1 MAKALEGIILVDK
14 AEGERSFSVVKRLRQ
29 ILKVKKLGHAGTL
42 DPFASGLLVMLLGQG
57 TKLSSYLMAQEK
69 SYRAT
74 VRLGI
79 ETDTMDPTG
88 RITRT
93 ATVPA
98 LDPDTIREKAL
109 GFEGDIEQVP
119 PAFSALKFQGKR
131 AYALAREG
139 IPITLKKRRVRV
151 HSLHIVSVDLP
162 ELTFLVTCSGGTYIR
177 SLAADLGKAL
187 GTGGHLKALR
197 RLSCGSFSVKDALR
211 LDRGSLVLSP
221 SALARA
227 IIPLRDA
234 LPHMKEAQVDSRT
247 AERIRNGYQPHWQEL
262 EKESSWPDRYEG
274 NMKLM
279 AGPEL
284 VAIMKAHWDCDDSG
298 GLLKVVRVFH

>member
-1 MAKALEGIILVDK
+1 MAKVLEGIILVDK
-14 AEGERSFSVVKRLRQ
+14 AEGEPSFSVVKRLRR

-57 TKLSSYLMAQEK
+57 TKLSPYLMAQEK

-88 RITRT
+88 RIIRT
-93 ATVPA
+93 AMVPDLA
-98 LDPDTIREKAL
+98 PDFIREKAL
-109 GFEGDIEQVP
+109 GFEGNIEQVP

-139 IPITLKKRRVRV
+139 IPITLKKRQVRV
-151 HSLHIVSVDLP
+151 HSLRIVSVDLP

-177 SLAADLGKAL
+177 SLAADLGNAV

-197 RLSCGSFSVKDALR
+197 RLSCGSFSVKDASR
-211 LDRGSLVLSP
+211 LDRGSRVLSA
-221 SALARA
+221 SALKRA

-234 LPHMKEAQVDSRT
+234 LPDMKEAHVDRRT
-247 AERIRNGYQPHWQEL
+247 AERVRNGYQPHWQEL
-262 EKESSWPDRYEG
+262 RKESSWPNGYEG
-274 NMKLM
+274 NMKLV
-279 AGPEL
+279 AGTEL
-284 VAIMKAHWDCDDSG
+284 VAIMKAHWDCGDSE
-298 GLLKVVRVFH
+298 GLLRVLRVFH